1 MKTYIIA
8 EAGVNHNGDIN
19 IAFQLIEEAKRAGAD
34 CIKFQTFKAN
44 KLVSKNA
51 EMANYQKKNTGVVES
66 QQAMLKKLEMS
77 YESFEKIKEYCDKIG
92 IDFMSTAFDFD
103 SVDFLS
109 GFDMK
114 YWKIPSGEITNLP
127 YLEKIAKLNKPI
139 ILSTG
144 MSTMNEIKD
153 AYEVI
158 KKYNNEDIIILH
170 CTSEYPA
177 PLDEVNLKSMETIKK
192 EFNVEVGY
200 SDHTE
205 GIIIPV
211 SAVAMGAKVIEK
223 HFTLDKSMEGPDH
236 KASLEPNELK
246 SMIDNIRIVEK
257 AFGDGVKKPTPSE
270 LLNVAITRKSIV
282 ANKPIKK
289 GEIFTIQNITTKRPG
304 TGITPMRWN
313 ELIGKRSSKDY
324 KEDELI
330 EL

>member
-1 MKTYIIA
+1 
-8 EAGVNHNGDIN
+8 
-19 IAFQLIEEAKRAGAD
+19 
-34 CIKFQTFKAN
+34 
-44 KLVSKNA
+44 
-51 EMANYQKKNTGVVES
+51 
-66 QQAMLKKLEMS
+66 
-77 YESFEKIKEYCDKIG
+77 
-92 IDFMSTAFDFD
+92 
-103 SVDFLS
+103 
-109 GFDMK
+109 
-114 YWKIPSGEITNLP
+114 
-127 YLEKIAKLNKPI
+127 
-139 ILSTG
+139 
-144 MSTMNEIKD
+144 MNEIKD